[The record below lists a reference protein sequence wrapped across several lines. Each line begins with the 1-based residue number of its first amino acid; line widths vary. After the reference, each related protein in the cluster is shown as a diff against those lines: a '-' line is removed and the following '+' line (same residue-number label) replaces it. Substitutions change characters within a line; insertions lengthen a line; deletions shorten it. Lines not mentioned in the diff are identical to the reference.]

1 MEEKNIE
8 SVINIPMTWSVIDKK
23 DYQKYHILSTVDVNA
38 VCSWFASNEND
49 RAIVTLYDYGNDK
62 DLVAGIDE
70 SFKQIKKD
78 EALQKQYNL
87 IPVFFAKGKVG
98 GKPIYFSAIK
108 NFDFA
113 SVAVDVYFVYEGKNY
128 ALHTVVD
135 SIEGN
140 SLSGVIT
147 SSPRLRKICEIIQ
160 SI

>member
-1 MEEKNIE
+1 MEQKKLE

-38 VCSWFASNEND
+38 VCSWFASNGND
-49 RAIVTLYDYGNDK
+49 RAIVTLYDYGTDK
-62 DLVAGIDE
+62 DLVSGIDE

-78 EALQKQYNL
+78 EALQKQYN
-87 IPVFFAKGKVG
+87 IVPVFCAKGKLG
-98 GKPIYFSAIK
+98 GKQIYFSAIK

-135 SIEGN
+135 SIKGE
-140 SLSGVIT
+140 SLSEVIT
-147 SSPRLRKICEIIQ
+147 SHPRLRKVCEIIQ